1 MRRSE
6 RDVEQLVR
14 ENEKL
19 VHFEVNRYLQRF
31 FVGDME
37 REDLISWGMIGLV
50 QAARAWDPERAAS
63 FSTLA
68 CRAIQRMI
76 IRGVRREWKPER
88 AAATVSLDELLFGE
102 EQAGSP
108 ERFVDR
114 LAADQD
120 VENELVHGE
129 AQAAVRSAVA
139 QLPAPDRQFIER
151 RYYEEVPVTT
161 LAQEWGQE
169 RSDARGARAS
179 TCGSGGPC
187 ASFATLSPPQSP
199 ARSLQRGFSSRRPRP
214 DRVEVSLLVNYG
226 RWGNDP
232 GDRRD
237 GRQRQCGDGASGSAE
252 SARAGDG
259 PQPGQGGGARHA
271 ARRRGGDR

>member
-19 VHFEVNRYLQRF
+19 VHFEVYRYLQRY

-37 REDLISWGMIGLV
+37 REDLVSWGMIGLV
-50 QAARAWDPERAAS
+50 QAARAWDSERAAS

-114 LAADQD
+114 LTADQD

-139 QLPAPDRQFIER
+139 QLPAPDRQLIER

-161 LAQEWGQE
+161 LAQEWGVTRQ
-169 RSDARGARAS
+169 G
-179 TCGSGGPC
+179 
-187 ASFATLSPPQSP
+187 L
-199 ARSLQRGFSSRRPRP
+199 
-214 DRVEVSLLVNYG
+214 YM
-226 RWGNDP
+226 
-232 GDRRD
+232 
-237 GRQRQCGDGASGSAE
+237 RQR
-252 SARAGDG
+252 RALRQLRD
-259 PQPGQGGGARHA
+259 
-271 ARRRGGDR
+271 